1 MITPEDGIRA
11 SLAEVKREVNCRV
24 CRGDIKRCKL
34 AICPYLG
41 GVRKWFTERSDLRAT
56 DLFGAS
62 PPSAFVGSWGYPRL
76 LVGPLV
82 PPLRDQD
89 TSILDAS
96 ETWLAYELPEI
107 LRFRLSL
114 VRGKAARRVAEA
126 REPDSILSTVQEG
139 AMASKPV
146 DTEMWLEKTPT
157 LVSPFSA
164 RAPPSGPSAD
174 IRKVELA
181 SNPSV
186 PRRVDDLVS
195 DTDVRAGEAVADL
208 YDHGV
213 TQSHITRIF
222 SVGLLGDKERRRL
235 VPTEW
240 SITAVDD
247 ILARRLIVQVRDSP
261 WIEDYE
267 VYSATGLANTVTVLL
282 FPQAFMFEGME
293 AWNLSSSPTPIHDHE
308 FAQGRTTYPDQIG
321 GAYHATKNPV
331 LEHLA
336 ARRRQAGA
344 IVFMEVYDDWIP
356 LGVFRYRELA
366 RAALAKR
373 PSSFR
378 TLEEAEADVGR
389 RMRLPLENWWRASVL
404 RAYLH
409 GQRRITDYAA
419 DRAVRIV
426 SGSGR

>member
-1 MITPEDGIRA
+1 MTSPEDGIRA
-11 SLAEVKREVNCRV
+11 TLSEVKREIGCRV
-24 CRGDIKRCKL
+24 CGGDIKRCRL

-41 GVRKWFTERSDLRAT
+41 NVRKWFTERKDLRST

-62 PPSAFVGSWGYPRL
+62 PPSAFVGSWGYPRV

-96 ETWLAYELPEI
+96 ETWLRYDLAEI

-114 VRGKAARRVAEA
+114 VRGKAPRRVIQA
-126 REPDSILSTVQEG
+126 RDPDHILSVVQEG

-146 DTEMWLEKTPT
+146 DTEMWLEKTPA
-157 LVSPFSA
+157 LVSPFSG

-208 YDHGV
+208 YAHGV
-213 TQSHITRIF
+213 SQSHITRIF
-222 SVGLLGDKERRRL
+222 SVGLLGGPERRRL

-247 ILARRLIVQVRDSP
+247 ILGRRLIDQVRDCP
-261 WIEDYE
+261 WIGEFE
-267 VYSATGLANTVTVLL
+267 VYSATGLANTVAILL
-282 FPQAFMFEGME
+282 FPQAFMFEGLE
-293 AWNLSSSPTPIHDHE
+293 AWNLSSGPTPIHDHE
-308 FAQGRTTYPDQIG
+308 FAKGRKTYPDAIG

-336 ARRRQAGA
+336 GRRRQAGA

-366 RAALAKR
+366 RAALAK
-373 PSSFR
+373 PPVACA
-378 TLEEAEADVGR
+378 TLADAEEELGR
-389 RMRLPLENWWRASVL
+389 RLKLPLANWWRGSVL

-409 GQRRITDYAA
+409 GQRKITDYSGE
-419 DRAVRIV
+419 RAPDPRVRL
-426 SGSGR
+426 GE